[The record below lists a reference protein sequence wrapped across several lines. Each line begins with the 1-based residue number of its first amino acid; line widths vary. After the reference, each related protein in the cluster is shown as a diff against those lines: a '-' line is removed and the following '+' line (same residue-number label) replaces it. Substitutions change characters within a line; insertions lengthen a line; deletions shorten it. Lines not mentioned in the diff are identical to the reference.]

1 MRLCLL
7 FVASDYGRCS
17 VDKKSDGPD
26 KKVNR
31 ECDGWRTEARAWAT
45 PPM

>member
-1 MRLCLL
+1 MRLWLSS
-7 FVASDYGRCS
+7 VASDYGRCS

-26 KKVNR
+26 KKVNT
-31 ECDGWRTEARAWAT
+31 ECDGWRTEARALTT